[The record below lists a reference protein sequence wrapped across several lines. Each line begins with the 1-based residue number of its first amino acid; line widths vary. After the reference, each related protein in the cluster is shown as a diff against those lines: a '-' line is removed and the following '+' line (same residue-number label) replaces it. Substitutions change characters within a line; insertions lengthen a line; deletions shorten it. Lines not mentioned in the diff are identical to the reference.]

1 MDMTLRAKQTLEQAD
16 VIVAPVK
23 QAGGTSTAYEIAAQ
37 GADLRH
43 AEMLPMVFPMKQTHD
58 YRTYLRQSGAV
69 ETITKR
75 LDAGKNV
82 AMVSLGDVSVYS
94 TATYVRD
101 MLEEAGYATQVVAGI
116 PSFCSGAARAGKSL
130 CENGQ
135 SLLIMPGITSPERLE
150 QALTE
155 SDNLVIMKAGRTLP
169 WLLPKLEE
177 KGLLA
182 QTTMLQ
188 NVGMAQEYIGAPVAG
203 GNSYFTTLLIQKKR
217 R

>member
-1 MDMTLRAKQTLEQAD
+1 
-16 VIVAPVK
+16 
-23 QAGGTSTAYEIAAQ
+23 
-37 GADLRH
+37 
-43 AEMLPMVFPMKQTHD
+43 
-58 YRTYLRQSGAV
+58 
-69 ETITKR
+69 
-75 LDAGKNV
+75 
-82 AMVSLGDVSVYS
+82 
-94 TATYVRD
+94 
-101 MLEEAGYATQVVAGI
+101 
-116 PSFCSGAARAGKSL
+116 
-130 CENGQ
+130 
-135 SLLIMPGITSPERLE
+135 MPGITSPERLE